1 MSAVYVLITILLI
14 VGIGLLVMFI
24 VNPCILEGK
33 NRYKCPNSDHVVCA
47 YPGTN
52 WVTQCP
58 TVFDKCAL
66 QGKQNYKCPNSD
78 NVVCAYPGTNWGA
91 QCSALERM

>member
-33 NRYKCPNSDHVVCA
+33 KRYKCPNMDKVVCA
-47 YPGTN
+47 HPGTN
-52 WVTQCP
+52 WGAQC
-58 TVFDKCAL
+58 VANDCEML
-66 QGKQNYKCPNSD
+66 GKQNYKCPNSN
-78 NVVCAYPGTNWGA
+78 NVVCAYSGTNWMA
-91 QCSALERM
+91 QCNALERM